1 MIIAPKPINEEERIA
16 LLHKLR
22 ILDTP
27 ADQVLDN
34 ITAIVAEYYDVP
46 TCLIS
51 LVDSERQWFKSSH
64 GYECGQGPREHAFCS
79 HAILQE
85 QALIVEDARVD
96 ERFRDNPLVVGN
108 PFVVSYVGFPITI
121 NHNLR
126 LGTLCIIDHKPRH
139 FSERELKLI
148 KSFATQVE
156 TLFTLRLKNI
166 ELQEMANYRARFLA
180 EMSHEIRTPVSGI
193 MSISYILQE
202 KAQATQNTDI
212 KEYSEIL
219 IDCSSDLLTVV
230 NDILDYSKLENRK
243 ISLEHKEFNLIELI
257 NQSAR
262 QFLPKFKNKGV
273 HVSIDIAS
281 SVPLSIVSD
290 PTRIKQILI
299 NLISNALK
307 FTDKGEVAIKARLI
321 ESSDSDETL
330 EFAVTDS
337 GIGIDPH
344 KLKRL
349 FTPYNQADV
358 SITRIYGGTGLGL
371 SICKGLA
378 NLLGGDIW
386 CESTPKLGSTFYFTV
401 KTKKL

>member
-1 MIIAPKPINEEERIA
+1 MIVAPRPINEEERIA
-16 LLHKLR
+16 LLYKLR
-22 ILDTP
+22 LLDSP
-27 ADQVLDN
+27 AEEVLDN
-34 ITAIVAEYYDVP
+34 ITALVAEYFDVP

-51 LVDSERQWFKSSH
+51 LVDSERQWFKSR
-64 GYECGQGPREHAFCS
+64 QGLDCSETPREYAFCS
-79 HAILQE
+79 HAILQDH
-85 QALIVEDARVD
+85 ALVVEDALTD
-96 ERFRDNPLVVGN
+96 ERFHDNPLVTSN
-108 PFVVSYVGFPITI
+108 PFVISYVGFPITVG
-121 NHNLR
+121 NDLR
-126 LGTLCIIDHKPRH
+126 LGTLCLIDHKPRQ
-139 FSERELKLI
+139 FSERDLKLI

-156 TLFTLRLKNI
+156 TLFNLRLKNI

-202 KAQATQNTDI
+202 KAQLTQNTDI

-219 IDCSSDLLTVV
+219 IDCSNDLLTVV

-262 QFLPKFKNKGV
+262 QFIPKFKNKGV
-273 HVSIDIAS
+273 HVSIDIAA

-290 PTRIKQILI
+290 PTRIKQVLI

-307 FTDKGEVAIKARLI
+307 FTEKGEVVIKARM
-321 ESSDSDETL
+321 SDSTEGEQTL
-330 EFAVTDS
+330 EFSVTDT

-344 KLKRL
+344 KLQRL
-349 FTPYNQADV
+349 FTPYNQADA
-358 SITRIYGGTGLGL
+358 SISRIYGGTGLGL
-371 SICKGLA
+371 SICKGLVT
-378 NLLGGDIW
+378 LLGGDIW
-386 CESTPKLGSTFYFTV
+386 CESKPRLGSTFYFTI

>member
-22 ILDTP
+22 LLDSP
-27 ADQVLDN
+27 AEEVLDN
-34 ITAIVAEYYDVP
+34 ITALVAEYFDVP

-51 LVDSERQWFKSSH
+51 LVDSERQWFKSR
-64 GYECGQGPREHAFCS
+64 QGLDCSETPREYAFCS

-85 QALIVEDARVD
+85 QALIVEDARTD
-96 ERFRDNPLVVGN
+96 ERFHDNPLVTGN
-108 PFVVSYVGFPITI
+108 PFVISYVGFPITLGNKI
-121 NHNLR
+121 R
-126 LGTLCIIDHKPRH
+126 LGTLCLIDHKPRQ
-139 FSERELKLI
+139 FSERDLKLI

-156 TLFTLRLKNI
+156 TLFNLRLKNI

-202 KAQATQNTDI
+202 KAQLTHNTDI

-219 IDCSSDLLTVV
+219 IDCSNDLLTVV

-262 QFLPKFKNKGV
+262 QFIPKFKNKGV

-307 FTDKGEVAIKARLI
+307 FTDKGEVTIKARMSD
-321 ESSDSDETL
+321 SSESDETL
-330 EFAVTDS
+330 EFSVTDT

-349 FTPYNQADV
+349 FTPYNQADA
-358 SITRIYGGTGLGL
+358 SISRIYGGTGLGL

-386 CESTPKLGSTFYFTV
+386 CESKPRLGSTFYFTI